1 MYLMTTTRHVALDPS
16 TGSIIRD
23 ATAIEIDAYR
33 AAERAARHGI
43 LRGAVRC
50 GNVSIDCLRSAPK
63 MTAAQQEAQ
72 LRADWIF

>member
-1 MYLMTTTRHVALDPS
+1 MTTTNRHVALDPR
-16 TGSIIRD
+16 TGSVLRT

-33 AAERAARHGI
+33 AAECAARHGI

-50 GNVSIDCLRSAPK
+50 GAVSIDCLRDAPK
-63 MTAAQQEAQ
+63 MTAAQQESQ